1 MIWPAA
7 RAAETAIFRVG
18 VITVWL
24 SVKAQRLPD
33 GQSLVSHLYRLR
45 QYQLSNAVVDDIRRG
60 IKWNLDMSIIESKI
74 VLVETSHPGNIG
86 AAARA
91 MKTMQLSN
99 LALVNPGDLHD
110 PSARARATRAY
121 DILDQAQI
129 FSSLEDAIADC
140 QHVIGVTARTR
151 ANAAKAFTPRV
162 LLENLSEQK
171 EALRVAWVFGRE
183 RNGLTNEEID
193 LCHSVCTIPANP
205 DFSSLN
211 IASAVQIICYEA
223 YCRGLESETSD
234 HQQPTAIAASQK
246 LSF

>member
-1 MIWPAA
+1 
-7 RAAETAIFRVG
+7 
-18 VITVWL
+18 
-24 SVKAQRLPD
+24 
-33 GQSLVSHLYRLR
+33 
-45 QYQLSNAVVDDIRRG
+45 
-60 IKWNLDMSIIESKI
+60 MSIIESKI

-129 FSSLEDAIADC
+129 FGSLEDAIADC

-234 HQQPTAIAASQK
+234 HQQPTAIAASHELEGFYQHCWQTLEK
-246 LSF
+246 VEFLDTDNPIPLQRKFRNIFDRTSLTSSEINILRGIFTAILKRF

>member
-1 MIWPAA
+1 
-7 RAAETAIFRVG
+7 
-18 VITVWL
+18 
-24 SVKAQRLPD
+24 
-33 GQSLVSHLYRLR
+33 
-45 QYQLSNAVVDDIRRG
+45 
-60 IKWNLDMSIIESKI
+60 MSIIESKI

-91 MKTMQLSN
+91 MKTMAWTN
-99 LALVNPGDLHD
+99 LALVNPQDLHD

-129 FSSLEDAIADC
+129 FTSLEDAIADC

-162 LLENLSEQK
+162 LLENLSGQD
-171 EALRVAWVFGRE
+171 EAVRVAWVFGRE

-205 DFSSLN
+205 EFSSLN

-223 YCRGLESETSD
+223 YCRGLQSENSENHQPAAIAPSQELEGFYQHCWQTLEKVEFLDTENPIPLQRKFRNIFDRTGLTSSEINILRGIF
-234 HQQPTAIAASQK
+234 TAILK
-246 LSF
+246 RF